1 MILKLRTGINLNT
14 SWKLIDNVKQVDYK
28 YIDEPKEFGKEDEY
42 INNFPDVEDKR
53 IVQII
58 IQFGNKLGRVI
69 FTDDAVYILNDA
81 GKTCDTI
88 NI

>member
-1 MILKLRTGINLNT
+1 MILKLRTGIDLKT

-28 YIDEPKEFGKEDEY
+28 YINEPIEFGKEDEY
-42 INNFPDVEDKR
+42 INNFPNVLDKR
-53 IVQII
+53 IAQII

-69 FTDDAVYILNDA
+69 FTDDMVYILNDA